1 MEVHSID
8 LPLWKLK
15 KQVCDIGHRIWLRG
29 YCGGNEGNHSVRISD
44 DRVLCT
50 PTNQSK
56 GFLEPEDLCLVDM
69 DGKQVD
75 DNPRGRKRSS
85 EVLMHLA
92 IYKHRPD
99 IKAVVHSHPPHAT
112 AFAIANI
119 PIPEGIHPE
128 AEVFLGRIP
137 FAPYA
142 TPSKPVLGESVVDKI
157 GPDTNT
163 VVMANHGTVSFDKSL
178 TEAYYKL
185 EILDAYCRVL
195 LLTRSVG
202 IKPNVLNPAQMTELL
217 EVKEQFGMHDDRLA
231 CSPEGCASPLDQP
244 FFTTFDNPATAAAND
259 QGSCQCETSAT
270 TGTATPNATGDA
282 AFEQM
287 VQTITNQIMATSS

>member
-15 KQVCDIGHRIWLRG
+15 KQMCDIGHRIWLRG
-29 YCGGNEGNHSVRISD
+29 YCGGNEGNHSIRISE

-56 GFLEPEDLCLVDM
+56 GFLEPEDLCIVDM
-69 DGKQVD
+69 DGNQVEE
-75 DNPRGRKRSS
+75 NPRGRRRSS

-92 IYKHRPD
+92 IYKHRAD
-99 IKAVVHSHPPHAT
+99 VKAVVHSHPPHAT
-112 AFAIANI
+112 AFALCNI
-119 PIPEGIHPE
+119 PIPSGIHPE
-128 AEVFLGRIP
+128 AEVFLGKIP
-137 FAPYA
+137 FAAYS
-142 TPSKPVLGESVVDKI
+142 TPSKPGLGKSVTDHV

-163 VVMANHGTVSFDKSL
+163 VVMGNHGTVSFDTNL

-185 EILDAYCRVL
+185 EILDAYCRIL
-195 LLTRSVG
+195 LLTPQVG
-202 IKPNVLNPAQMTELL
+202 RRPNVLNASQMTELL

-231 CSPEGCASPLDQP
+231 CAAEGCASPLDQP
-244 FFTTFDNPATAAAND
+244 FFTSFDETPSASCDCHGNDKPSTASN
-259 QGSCQCETSAT
+259 
-270 TGTATPNATGDA
+270 NAMSGNNA

-287 VQTITNQIMATSS
+287 VKSITDQILAAQN

>member
-15 KQVCDIGHRIWLRG
+15 KQMCDIGHRIWLRG
-29 YCGGNEGNHSVRISD
+29 YCGGNEGNHSIRISE

-56 GFLEPEDLCLVDM
+56 GFLEPEDLCIVDM
-69 DGKQVD
+69 EGNQVEE
-75 DNPRGRKRSS
+75 NPRGRRRSS

-99 IKAVVHSHPPHAT
+99 VRAVVHSHPPHAT
-112 AFAIANI
+112 AFALCTT
-119 PIPEGIHPE
+119 PIPSGIHPE
-128 AEVFLGRIP
+128 AEVFLGKIP

-142 TPSKPVLGESVVDKI
+142 TPSKPVLGESVVAHV

-163 VVMANHGTVSFDKSL
+163 VVMGNHGTVSFDTNL

-185 EILDAYCRVL
+185 EILDAYCRIL
-195 LLTRSVG
+195 LLTPQVG
-202 IKPNVLNPAQMTELL
+202 RRPNVLNPEQMTELL
-217 EVKEQFGMHDDRLA
+217 EVKDKFGMHDDRLVCA
-231 CSPEGCASPLDQP
+231 PEGCASPLDQP
-244 FFTTFDNPATAAAND
+244 FFTSFDDTPSASCECQCGGETAPSNTTASPGNTDPAFEQLVQSITDQILAAAN
-259 QGSCQCETSAT
+259 
-270 TGTATPNATGDA
+270 
-282 AFEQM
+282 
-287 VQTITNQIMATSS
+287 